1 MLIGRYLSRE
11 ILHTFLGVMVVVL
24 LVAVSNK
31 LVRLISKAASGEI
44 APDLL
49 FQMILFQIPELLAFL
64 LPVGLFLAILLCY
77 SRFFADNEI
86 PVMLACGV
94 SWTRLLKSALLIS
107 FVVMGI
113 VAALTCYWSPK
124 IAQYRE
130 HLLSEEGPMLLVQ
143 TVTPGRFH
151 SLHSDRLVFYVA
163 GSSMDRTE
171 LKHIFIADEPKEQG
185 EDHNRSFLTASTGK
199 VITDPETGAT
209 YLKLMEGQR
218 YHGTPGEQDYSV
230 LTFENY
236 QRLIEGKT
244 TPEGVYFHRTMPTS
258 MLWSSRSP
266 SNHAELQWR
275 LSLPLAAPLLALL
288 ALPLSRTTPRAG
300 RFSRVFVA
308 IVICIVYFNL
318 LTVSKRWVAS
328 EHLAPEIGVW
338 WVHLLLLVVA
348 IGFLFHVSGRSMKW
362 LQKMKNGMNPT

>member
-1 MLIGRYLSRE
+1 MLINRYLLRE
-11 ILHTFLGVMVVVL
+11 IFHTFLGVMVVVL
-24 LVAVSNK
+24 LIAISNK
-31 LVRLISKAASGEI
+31 LVRLITKAASGEI
-44 APDLL
+44 PADLL
-49 FQMILFQIPELLAFL
+49 LQMIVFQIPELLAFL

-94 SWTRLLKSALLIS
+94 SWMRLLKSALFIS
-107 FVVMGI
+107 VIVMGI
-113 VAALTCYWSPK
+113 VAALTCYLSPK

-143 TVTPGRFH
+143 TITPGRFH
-151 SLHSDRLVFYVA
+151 SLSSDRLVFYVA

-171 LKHIFIADEPKEQG
+171 LKRIFIADEPKEQG
-185 EDHNRSFLTASTGK
+185 EEKNRSFLTAATGK

-209 YLKLMEGQR
+209 YLKLIEGQR

-236 QRLIEGKT
+236 QRLIEEKT
-244 TPEGVYFHRTMPTS
+244 RSEGVYFHRTMPTS
-258 MLWSSRSP
+258 MLWSARSP

-275 LSLPLAAPLLALL
+275 FSLPLAVPLLALL

-318 LTVSKRWVAS
+318 LTISKRMVAS
-328 EHLAPEIGVW
+328 QHLAPEIGVW
-338 WVHLLLLVVA
+338 WVHILLFIVA
-348 IGFLFHVSGRSMKW
+348 IGFFIHVSGRSTRW
-362 LQKMKNGMNPT
+362 LQKMKRGQRHE

>member
-1 MLIGRYLSRE
+1 MLISRYLFRE
-11 ILHTFLGVMVVVL
+11 IFYTFLGVMVVVL
-24 LVAVSNK
+24 LVALSNK

-49 FQMILFQIPELLAFL
+49 LQMIVFQIPELLAFL

-86 PVMLACGV
+86 PIMLACGI
-94 SWTRLLKSALLIS
+94 SWSRLLKTVLVISLI
-107 FVVMGI
+107 VMGI

-130 HLLSEEGPMLLVQ
+130 RLLSKDGPMLLVQ

-163 GSSMDRTE
+163 ESSMDRTE
-171 LKHIFIADEPKEQG
+171 LKRIFITDEPKEQEG
-185 EDHNRSFLTASTGK
+185 DLNRSFLTASTGK
-199 VITDPETGAT
+199 VITDPKTGAT
-209 YLKLMEGQR
+209 YLKLIEGQR

-236 QRLIEGKT
+236 QRLIEAKT
-244 TPEGVYFHRTMPTS
+244 APEGVYFHRTMPTS
-258 MLWSSRSP
+258 MLWSSKNS
-266 SNHAELQWR
+266 SNRAELQWR
-275 LSLPLAAPLLALL
+275 LSLPLAVPLLALL
-288 ALPLSRTTPRAG
+288 AIPLSRTTPRAG

-308 IVICIVYFNL
+308 VVICIIYFNL
-318 LTVSKRWVAS
+318 LTVSKRWVGTGR
-328 EHLAPEIGVW
+328 LAPEIGVW
-338 WVHLLLLVVA
+338 WVHLLLLIVA
-348 IGFLFHVSGRSMKW
+348 VSFLIYVSGRSTKW
-362 LQKMKNGMNPT
+362 LQKMKNGFKIA